1 MATGIANVGGVTRVG
16 TAGATG
22 TLWTGA
28 KTNAYDTSPVL
39 QGVAG
44 GEYASAGAVGYIPE
58 IWAGK
63 LIERWYNASVIAA
76 ITSTD
81 YEGLIKS
88 YGDNVKIRSEP
99 LIAVSDYEIGQA
111 LTYGVPGENM
121 VELSIDTAKA
131 WAFTIDDIDK
141 HQSDLNLMSIFADAA
156 SEQLKVVVDKDVL
169 TKMKDTAAAEN
180 RGKTAGAI
188 SGNLNLG
195 TGVAFGDPLILSTS
209 NLVVQT
215 ILDMGQALDEQ
226 NAPETG
232 RWVVLPAW
240 AIQNLKTPETGTNAS
255 SALVGANTMGDG
267 TSILRNGKVGT
278 IDRFTIY
285 SSNQLPVANTTGG
298 TPTVATTIYAGVPS
312 SCAFASQIVKNE
324 TLPNPDSF
332 GELMRGLQVYG
343 YKTVKPEGLV
353 QAVVSAVVGSA

>member
-1 MATGIANVGGVTRVG
+1 MAY
-16 TAGATG
+16 
-22 TLWTGA
+22 TGA
-28 KTNAYDTSPVL
+28 GVNRADGTSPVPNWQAATNLAGTYDTSP
-39 QGVAG
+39 GTAG
-44 GEYASAGAVGYIPE
+44 KMGSEYSSDGAVGYIPE
-58 IWAGK
+58 VWAGK

-88 YGDNVKIRSEP
+88 FGDTIQIRSEP
-99 LIAVSDYEIGQA
+99 LITVSDYSVGQA
-111 LTYGVPGENM
+111 LSYGVPGENK
-121 VELSIDTAKA
+121 VELSIDTAKS
-131 WAFTIDDIDK
+131 WAFTIDDIDAT
-141 HQSDLNLMSIFADAA
+141 QSDLNLMSIFADAA
-156 SEQLKVVVDKDVL
+156 SEQLKVVVDADVL
-169 TKMKDTAAAEN
+169 TKMKDTADAEN

-195 TGVAFGDPLILSTS
+195 TGVAFADPVILDTS
-209 NLVVQT
+209 NEVVNF

-240 AIQNLKTPETGTNAS
+240 AIQTLKSVEAGTNAS
-255 SALVGANTMGDG
+255 AALVGANTMGDS

-285 SSNQLPVANTTGG
+285 SSNQLPTADTTGG

-312 SCAFASQIVKNE
+312 ACAFASQIVKNE

-343 YKTVKPEGLV
+343 YNTIKPEGLV
-353 QAVVSAVVGSA
+353 QGVVSAVAGSA

>member
-1 MATGIANVGGVTRVG
+1 MALTITPSTTGVTRATTAWMANNTTAYAASATPNDGATPG
-16 TAGATG
+16 TAGS
-22 TLWTGA
+22 
-28 KTNAYDTSPVL
+28 AYGSDGSI
-39 QGVAG
+39 
-44 GEYASAGAVGYIPE
+44 GYIPE

-88 YGDNVKIRSEP
+88 YGDTVQIRSEP
-99 LIAVSDYEIGQA
+99 LIAVSDYTIGQA
-111 LTYGVPGENM
+111 LTYGVPGDNK
-121 VELSIDTAKA
+121 VELSIDTAKS

-156 SEQLKVVVDKDVL
+156 SEQLKVVVDKDIL
-169 TKMKDTAAAEN
+169 TKMAGTADAKNKGSAA
-180 RGKTAGAI
+180 GVI
-188 SGNLNLG
+188 SGNIDLG
-195 TGVAFGDPLILSTS
+195 GPTATNGVVLATS
-209 NLVVQT
+209 NEVVNT

-240 AIQNLKTPETGTNAS
+240 AIQTLKSVETGVNAS
-255 SALVGANTMGDG
+255 AALVGANTMGDS

-285 SSNQLPVANTTGG
+285 SSNQLPVATKG
-298 TPTVATTIYAGVPS
+298 TEIQTTIYAGVPS
-312 SCAFASQIVKNE
+312 ACAFASQIVKNE

-353 QAVVSAVVGSA
+353 EALVTAVAGT

>member
-1 MATGIANVGGVTRVG
+1 MAVTRSASSWNSLDLTTALHNYPLAVEG
-16 TAGATG
+16 TNT
-22 TLWTGA
+22 
-28 KTNAYDTSPVL
+28 
-39 QGVAG
+39 
-44 GEYASAGAVGYIPE
+44 GYIPE
-58 IWAGK
+58 VWAGK

-88 YGDNVKIRSEP
+88 YGDTVKIRSEP
-99 LIAVSDYEIGQA
+99 LISVTDYDVGEA
-111 LTYGVPGENM
+111 LSYEVPGET
-121 VELSIDTAKA
+121 VVDLSIDKAKA
-131 WAFTIDDIDK
+131 WAFTIDDIDA

-156 SEQLKVVVDKDVL
+156 SEQLKVVVDADVL
-169 TKMKDTAAAEN
+169 LQMSDTAAATN
-180 RGKTAGAI
+180 KGATAGAI
-188 SGNLNLG
+188 SGGIDLG
-195 TGVAFGDPLILSTS
+195 VTTFPAGTATSNEIVSLILG
-209 NLVVQT
+209 
-215 ILDMGQALDEQ
+215 MGQALDEQ

-240 AIQNLKTPETGTNAS
+240 AIQQLKTPEAGVSLAS

-267 TSILRNGKVGT
+267 VSILRNGKVGT

-285 SSNQLPVANTTGG
+285 SSNQLPKFGDTGLNTTLAAGESL
-298 TPTVATTIYAGVPS
+298 IYAGVPS

-332 GELMRGLQVYG
+332 GELMRGLQVFG

-353 QAVVSAVVGSA
+353 EAVVAA

>member
-1 MATGIANVGGVTRVG
+1 MAVTRSASSWNSLDLTTALHNYPLAVEG
-16 TAGATG
+16 TNT
-22 TLWTGA
+22 
-28 KTNAYDTSPVL
+28 
-39 QGVAG
+39 
-44 GEYASAGAVGYIPE
+44 GYIPE
-58 IWAGK
+58 VWAGK

-88 YGDNVKIRSEP
+88 YGDTVKIRSEP
-99 LIAVSDYEIGQA
+99 LISVTDYDVGEA
-111 LTYGVPGENM
+111 LSYEVPGEA
-121 VELSIDTAKA
+121 VVDLTIDNAKA
-131 WAFTIDDIDK
+131 WAFTIDDVDA

-156 SEQLKVVVDKDVL
+156 SEQLKVVVDADVL
-169 TKMKDTAAAEN
+169 GEMQDTASVDNKGA
-180 RGKTAGAI
+180 TAGVI
-188 SGNLNLG
+188 SNNINLG
-195 TGVAFGDPLILSTS
+195 TNVIATGVVLDTSNEVVNLIL
-209 NLVVQT
+209 N
-215 ILDMGQALDEQ
+215 MGQALDEQ

-240 AIQNLKTPETGTNAS
+240 AIQKLKKPETGSSAS

-285 SSNQLPVANTTGG
+285 SSNQLPQE
-298 TPTVATTIYAGVPS
+298 TVAGTTAEEQTTIYAGVPS

-332 GELMRGLQVYG
+332 GELMRGLQLYG

-353 QAVVSAVVGSA
+353 EARVTAVAGAA

>member
-1 MATGIANVGGVTRVG
+1 MAHTPNGVTRVTTDWQG
-16 TAGATG
+16 AAGYSTDP
-22 TLWTGA
+22 GA
-28 KTNAYDTSPVL
+28 KVGDVNMYGYD
-39 QGVAG
+39 
-44 GEYASAGAVGYIPE
+44 YDSAGPVGYIPE
-58 IWAGK
+58 VWAGK

-99 LIAVSDYEIGQA
+99 LISVSDYEIGQA

-121 VELSIDTAKA
+121 VELSIDTAKS
-131 WAFTIDDIDK
+131 WAFTIDDVDK

-156 SEQLKVVVDKDVL
+156 SEQLKVVVDADVL
-169 TKMKDTAAAEN
+169 TKMQATAHADN
-180 RGKTAGAI
+180 LGQTAGTI
-188 SGNLNLG
+188 SQNIDLG
-195 TGVAFGDPLILSTS
+195 VGTLANGVVLATS
-209 NLVVQT
+209 NEVVNL

-240 AIQNLKTPETGTNAS
+240 AIQTLKSVESGTNAS
-255 SALVGANTMGDG
+255 AALVGANTMGDG
-267 TSILRNGKVGT
+267 TSILRNGKIGT

-285 SSNQLPVANTTGG
+285 SSNQLPVE
-298 TPTVATTIYAGVPS
+298 TVAGTTAEIQTTIYAGVPS
-312 SCAFASQIVKNE
+312 ACAFASQIVKNE

-343 YKTVKPEGLV
+343 YSTIKPEGLV
-353 QAVVSAVVGSA
+353 EGRITAAQGAA